1 MISVIVVTL
10 GKRNEALKHL
20 RRALDKQTFND
31 FETILVLP
39 KGENPANWN
48 IPIVIQSG
56 VGICNARNCG
66 VKASRGEIIAFTDD
80 DAEPYPDWLE
90 QIARAFTEH
99 PDLAYLGGEFELQPN
114 CVWHRWI
121 DARYHMRDVH
131 SGHCHGNNMAYRRTV
146 FEKHRFDENIL
157 FGRDE
162 VELQDRLKADKI
174 KGRTFNHILI
184 QHNHRSNFLS
194 FSQMRWRYAQGHT
207 YTIEE
212 KRGESLFHWHDLIIM
227 SFFSSL
233 FFTVVTCKL
242 WLAIFPLF
250 FLMLLFLHRRKPNT
264 PFNLWIIDVYVSIL
278 WCFSKMYYS
287 FKYHLKRWGWLR

>member
-20 RRALDKQTFND
+20 RQALDKQTFND
-31 FETILVLP
+31 FEMILVLP

-66 VKASRGEIIAFTDD
+66 VKASQGEIIVFTDD
-80 DAEPYPDWLE
+80 DAEPYPNWLE
-90 QIARAFTEH
+90 QIARAFMEH

-121 DARYHMRDVH
+121 DARYHIRDVT
-131 SGHCHGNNMAYRRTV
+131 SGLCHGNNMAYRREI
-146 FEKHRFDENIL
+146 FDQHQFDEHIL
-157 FGRDE
+157 FGGDE
-162 VELQDRLKADKI
+162 VELQERLQAAGL
-174 KGRTFNHILI
+174 KGRTFPHILI
-184 QHNHRSNFLS
+184 RHKHRSSFLS
-194 FSQMRWRYAQGHT
+194 FSRMRWSYAQGHT

-212 KRGESLFHWHDLIIM
+212 KRGESLFHWHDL
-227 SFFSSL
+227 FVVALFSSL
-233 FFTVVTCKL
+233 FFTIMAQQL
-242 WLAIFPLF
+242 WLAIFPLL
-250 FLMLLFLHRRKPNT
+250 FLVLLFVHSRKPDT
-264 PFNLWIIDVYVSIL
+264 SFSLGIIDVYVSIL

-287 FKYHLKRWGWLR
+287 FKYHLRRWGWR